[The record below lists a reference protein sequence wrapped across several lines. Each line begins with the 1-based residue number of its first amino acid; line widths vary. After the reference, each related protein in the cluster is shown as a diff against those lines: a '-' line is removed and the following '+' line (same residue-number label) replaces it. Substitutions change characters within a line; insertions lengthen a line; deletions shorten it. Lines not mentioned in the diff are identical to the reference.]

1 MSRSNTGAPSGVTPL
16 HGSHPETT
24 RRNVRETGKS
34 MKAGELAAPQ
44 KQRVAIGW
52 LPLLTLVF
60 QARTHEW
67 DA

>member
-1 MSRSNTGAPSGVTPL
+1 MNWPITGAESY
-16 HGSHPETT
+16 
-24 RRNVRETGKS
+24 VRETGKS

-52 LPLLTLVF
+52 WPLLTLVF
-60 QARTHEW
+60 QARTHQW